1 MEVKFLG
8 NWSSHIKAGVKNTS
22 ILIDNKTV
30 ADFGPHTLEAMLEKG
45 IDPSSVDL
53 VLITHLHLDHYL
65 GLIEF
70 LWYRGSRK
78 LKNTVTVMGPP
89 GIRETTESM
98 LKLVNTPE
106 NGGYELNVEYVE
118 SGKHDFV
125 STFKGN
131 HTIPDNV
138 YRLDFRDSSVVYTG
152 DTAYTENVVK
162 AAEDADLLIHEMTY
176 SDRNAER
183 AAYWKHSTCSSTIRV
198 FEESKAK
205 RLAPTH
211 LTDESLEFLQA
222 QARDGIILPFG
233 DIVL

>member
-106 NGGYELNVEYVE
+106 NGGYELNVEFVE

-138 YRLDFRDSSVVYTG
+138 YRLDFRDSSLVYTG

-162 AAEDADLLIHEMTY
+162 AAEDVDLLIHEMTY
-176 SDRNAER
+176 NDQNAER
-183 AAYWKHSTCSSTIRV
+183 AAYWKHSTCSSTLRV
-198 FEESKAK
+198 FAESKAK